1 MSLAMRRDI
10 DLLPL
15 KFLVRLSDSVSATSS
30 SRTPAY
36 PPPRDP
42 EPVHTAP
49 SKGREGAAAT
59 SEVRTI
65 EIVVGAAWKDHG
77 AIERFMDRVA
87 GSGSRL
93 SPGLWQVSAHL
104 KRLGSSV
111 GLVRC
116 CLCVASR
123 ILANSLQFDERLAG
137 ARAQLDCLFRALS
150 RVADGLVLAGF
161 VLSLPRSCLLAH
173 ACAWCQATRL
183 ASRRSSCMWWTSS
196 RSRALWSLL
205 GPRFCPFLGITPCR
219 FAPILFLVRLPD
231 LPLPPP
237 SSRFSLVSQTP
248 CSIGFLSAA
257 VFCLLTAL

>member
-1 MSLAMRRDI
+1 MVHLLALFVVACVLR
-10 DLLPL
+10 PG
-15 KFLVRLSDSVSATSS
+15 S
-30 SRTPAY
+30 SRT
-36 PPPRDP
+36 RCNLM
-42 EPVHTAP
+42 
-49 SKGREGAAAT
+49 R
-59 SEVRTI
+59 
-65 EIVVGAAWKDHG
+65 
-77 AIERFMDRVA
+77 
-87 GSGSRL
+87 GSRER
-93 SPGLWQVSAHL
+93 GLNLIVCFVLCHVS
-104 KRLGSSV
+104 
-111 GLVRC
+111 
-116 CLCVASR
+116 
-123 ILANSLQFDERLAG
+123 
-137 ARAQLDCLFRALS
+137 
-150 RVADGLVLAGF
+150 ADGLVLAGF